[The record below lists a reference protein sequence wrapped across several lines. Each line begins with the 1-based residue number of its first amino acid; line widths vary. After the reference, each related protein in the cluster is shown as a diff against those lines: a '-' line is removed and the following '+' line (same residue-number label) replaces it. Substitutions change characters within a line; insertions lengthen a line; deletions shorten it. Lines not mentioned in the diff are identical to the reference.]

1 MHVSVSLLNQLLAPP
16 TLTADEAESL
26 LTHSGFP
33 IESRTAL
40 PSGDERLD
48 VEVTSNRGD
57 MLCAS
62 GCAREIAA
70 RSGRTLKMPD
80 TAAPAAAGNTTPSL
94 ENQVPQECPL
104 FTLRI
109 IRGVK
114 VGPSPAWLVQALE
127 SVGQRSINNV
137 VDATNFV
144 ALELGNPSHVFDL
157 NKLAGHKL
165 IIRRAHAG
173 ELLTTLDGKPR
184 KLSADEVVVADAERA
199 QSLAGVMGGQDSEV
213 TAATTDVAVEVATW
227 DPVAV
232 RRAARRHQIRTEA
245 SHRFE
250 RVVRPETLAAASDR
264 LCALII
270 ELAGGTIDG
279 AMATAGQPLPAP
291 RIVSVRPARAAS
303 IIGYPVTAA
312 QITQVLTPLGFA
324 CSSGADGGV
333 ACTVPAWRN
342 DISREIDLIEEVARM
357 QGLEAIPTHD
367 AMQIRVRPPQG
378 TQRAMREL
386 GSILTGLGYYEALT
400 FSFTSPARA
409 KPFLSAGLSTVAV
422 DDDRRKHEPTLR
434 PSALTGL
441 LTCRAANQD
450 AGIANTRLFET
461 SAVFAQRAEGKENK
475 SIETRMLALLADCP
489 IDGSSIE
496 RRQAG
501 IRTLRGTIEA
511 VVRALL
517 GPDARVTITPES
529 KLPAAFDPAA
539 SGTVHVS
546 LSGQNAGQSTRI
558 GHMGLLSA
566 SVQGEYGL
574 ANPAAIGEI
583 ELVPLIANFP
593 PLTKVR
599 TLPTFPAIER
609 DVSAIVD
616 ETVTW
621 GKLSEVI
628 QGSRVALLEDVDF
641 VYTYRG
647 KQIGKGKKSVTARLR
662 FRDPARTL
670 RHEEVD
676 PQMASVTDLLK
687 TSLKAEIR
695 TT

>member
-1 MHVSVSLLNQLLAPP
+1 MHVSVSLLNRLLTPP
-16 TLTADEAESL
+16 TLTAVEAESL

-40 PSGDERLD
+40 PGGDEVLD

-57 MLCAS
+57 MLCAA

-70 RSGRTLKMPD
+70 RSGRALKLPSL
-80 TAAPAAAGNTTPSL
+80 TAPAHSGSTPPALTT
-94 ENQVPQECPL
+94 QVPHDCPL

-127 SVGQRSINNV
+127 GVGQRSINNV

-157 NKLAGHKL
+157 NKLAGKQL
-165 IIRRAHAG
+165 IVRRALAG
-173 ELLTTLDGKPR
+173 EMLTTLDGKAR
-184 KLSADEVVVADAERA
+184 KLAADEVVVADGIKA
-199 QSLAGVMGGQDSEV
+199 QSLAGVMGGQESEV
-213 TAATTDVAVEVATW
+213 TASTTDLAVEVATW

-250 RVVRPETLAAASDR
+250 RVVRAETLEAASHR
-264 LCALII
+264 LCGLII
-270 ELAGGTIDG
+270 ELAGGSLQG
-279 AMATAGQPLPAP
+279 PMASAGEAIPAA
-291 RIVSVRPARAAS
+291 RVVHIRPARAAS
-303 IIGYPVTAA
+303 IIGYAVDANQIVTL
-312 QITQVLTPLGFA
+312 LTPLGFS
-324 CSSGADGGV
+324 CEVQGDGRV

-357 QGLEAIPTHD
+357 GGLDAIPTHE

-378 TQRAMREL
+378 SQRAMREL

-400 FSFTSPARA
+400 FSFTSPAKA
-409 KPFLSAGLSTVAV
+409 KPFLAAGLSTVSV

-441 LTCRAANQD
+441 LACRVSNQD
-450 AGIANTRLFET
+450 AGISSARLFET
-461 SAVFAQRAEGKENK
+461 SAVFAQRGSGKETTNV
-475 SIETRMLALLADCP
+475 ETRKLALLADCP
-489 IDGSSIE
+489 LEGSAIE
-496 RRQAG
+496 RKQAG

-517 GPDARVTITPES
+517 GPEAVVSVTAATT
-529 KLPAAFDPAA
+529 LPAGFDPMA
-539 SGTVHVS
+539 SGTVQVRMGVGS
-546 LSGQNAGQSTRI
+546 DSIQI

-566 SVQGEYGL
+566 AVQSEYGL
-574 ANPAAIGEI
+574 SNPAAIGEI
-583 ELVPLIANFP
+583 ELLPLISNFP
-593 PLTKVR
+593 LLTKVR

-616 ETVTW
+616 ETITW
-621 GKLSEVI
+621 NKLAEVI
-628 QGSRVALLEDVDF
+628 HGSGVALLEDVNF

-676 PQMASVTDLLK
+676 PQMTSVTELLKASV
-687 TSLKAEIR
+687 KAEIR

>member
-1 MHVSVSLLNQLLAPP
+1 MHVSVSLLNRLLSPP

-40 PSGDERLD
+40 PGGDEMLD

-57 MLCAS
+57 MLCAA

-70 RSGRTLKMPD
+70 RSGRTLTLP
-80 TAAPAAAGNTTPSL
+80 ASGAPAAMAGAKPLL
-94 ENQVPQECPL
+94 ENLVPLECPM
-104 FTLRI
+104 FTLRVI
-109 IRGVK
+109 KGVK

-137 VDATNFV
+137 MDATNFV

-157 NKLAGHKL
+157 GKLTGQKVIVRRALAG
-165 IIRRAHAG
+165 
-173 ELLTTLDGKPR
+173 EMLTTLDGKAR
-184 KLSADEVVVADAERA
+184 KLGADEVVVADAAKA
-199 QSLAGVMGGQDSEV
+199 QSLAGVMGGQESEV
-213 TAATTDVAVEVATW
+213 TTSTTDIAVEVATW

-250 RVVRPETLAAASDR
+250 RVVRVETLEAASDR
-264 LCALII
+264 LCGLII
-270 ELAGGTIDG
+270 ELAGGAIQG
-279 AMATAGQPLPAP
+279 PMACAGQEMPGTRAVH
-291 RIVSVRPARAAS
+291 IRPARATS
-303 IIGYPVTAA
+303 IIGYAVDTN
-312 QITQVLTPLGFA
+312 QIVRLLTPLGFGCA
-324 CSSGADGGV
+324 LQGDGSV
-333 ACTVPAWRN
+333 ECTVPAWRN

-357 QGLEAIPTHD
+357 GGLDAIPTHE

-378 TQRAMREL
+378 SQRAMREL

-409 KPFLSAGLSTVAV
+409 KPFLGAGLSTVSV

-441 LTCRAANQD
+441 LACRVANQD
-450 AGIANTRLFET
+450 AGINSARLFET
-461 SAVFAQRAEGKENK
+461 SAVFAQRGSGKDTV
-475 SIETRMLALLADCP
+475 SVETRKLALLADCP
-489 IDGSSIE
+489 LEGSAIE
-496 RRQAG
+496 RKQAG

-517 GPDARVTITPES
+517 GPDAVVSVTAATT
-529 KLPAAFDPAA
+529 LPAGFDPSA
-539 SGTVHVS
+539 SGTVQVRVGGDS
-546 LSGQNAGQSTRI
+546 LQI

-566 SVQGEYGL
+566 AVQSDYGL
-574 ANPAAIGEI
+574 TNPAAIGEI
-583 ELVPLIANFP
+583 ELLPLISNFP

-616 ETVTW
+616 ETITW
-621 GKLSEVI
+621 SKVAEVI
-628 QGSRVALLEDVDF
+628 HGSGVALLEDVNF

-662 FRDPARTL
+662 FRDPSRTL

-676 PQMASVTDLLK
+676 PQMTSVTELLKASV
-687 TSLKAEIR
+687 KAEIR

>member
-1 MHVSVSLLNQLLAPP
+1 MHVSVSLLNRLLAPP
-16 TLTADEAESL
+16 TLTADEAEPL

-40 PSGDERLD
+40 PTGDDMLD

-70 RSGRTLKMPD
+70 RSGRTLNLSSL
-80 TAAPAAAGNTTPSL
+80 TAPAHSGATPPTL
-94 ENQVPQECPL
+94 ANQVPQECPL

-109 IRGVK
+109 IKGVK

-157 NKLAGHKL
+157 GKLAGKQL
-165 IIRRAHAG
+165 IVRRANAG
-173 ELLTTLDGKPR
+173 EMLTTLDGKPR

-199 QSLAGVMGGQDSEV
+199 QSLAGVMGGQESEV
-213 TAATTDVAVEVATW
+213 TANTTDIAVEVATW

-250 RVVRPETLAAASDR
+250 RVVRAETLAAASDR
-264 LCALII
+264 LCNLIL

-279 AMATAGQPLPAP
+279 PMATAGQPLPAP
-291 RIVSVRPARAAS
+291 RVVKIRPTRAAS
-303 IIGYPVTAA
+303 IIGYPVAAA
-312 QITQVLTPLGFA
+312 QISTLLTPLGIA
-324 CSSGADGGV
+324 CTTESDGSV
-333 ACTVPAWRN
+333 SCTVPAWRN
-342 DISREIDLIEEVARM
+342 DISREIDLIEEIARM

-367 AMQIRVRPPQG
+367 SMHIRVRPPQG

-409 KPFLSAGLSTVAV
+409 KPFLSAGLSAVAV

-441 LTCRAANQD
+441 LSCRRANQD
-450 AGIANTRLFET
+450 GGVLSARLFET
-461 SAVFAQRAEGKENK
+461 SAVFAQRFEGKNTT
-475 SIETRMLALLADCP
+475 SVETRMLALLADCP

-496 RRQAG
+496 RKQAG
-501 IRTLRGTIEA
+501 IRTIRGSIEA
-511 VVRALL
+511 VIRALL
-517 GPDARVTITPES
+517 GPEATISIKTVTNLPGGYDAS
-529 KLPAAFDPAA
+529 A
-539 SGTVHVS
+539 SGEVHVT
-546 LSGQNAGQSTRI
+546 SGGTTHRI
-558 GHMGLLSA
+558 GQMGLLSQA
-566 SVQGEYGL
+566 VQNEYGL
-574 ANPAAIGEI
+574 ANPVAIAEV
-583 ELVPLIANFP
+583 ELQGLIANFP

-616 ETVTW
+616 ETVSW

-628 QGSRVALLEDVDF
+628 AGSRVALLEDVNF

-662 FRDPARTL
+662 FRDPSRTL

-687 TSLKAEIR
+687 NTLKAEIR

>member
-1 MHVSVSLLNQLLAPP
+1 MHVSVSLLNRLLTPP

-40 PSGDERLD
+40 PGGDEMLD

-57 MLCAS
+57 MLCAG

-70 RSGRTLKMPD
+70 RSGRALKMPATTLP
-80 TAAPAAAGNTTPSL
+80 TATDGPAPSL

-165 IIRRAHAG
+165 IVRRANAG
-173 ELLTTLDGKPR
+173 EMLTTLDGKPR
-184 KLSADEVVVADAERA
+184 KLSADEVVVADAAKA
-199 QSLAGVMGGQDSEV
+199 QSLAGVMGGQESEV
-213 TAATTDVAVEVATW
+213 TAATTDIAVEVATW

-250 RVVRPETLAAASDR
+250 RVVRPETLATASDR

-270 ELAGGTIDG
+270 ELAGGKLDG
-279 AMATAGQPLPAP
+279 PMATAGQPLPAP
-291 RIVSVRPARAAS
+291 RVVSVRPARAAS
-303 IIGYPVTAA
+303 IIGYPVTPA
-312 QITQVLTPLGFA
+312 QITKVLTPLGFA
-324 CSSGADGGV
+324 CASGADGSV
-333 ACTVPAWRN
+333 SCMVPAWRN
-342 DISREIDLIEEVARM
+342 DITREIDLIEEVARM
-357 QGLEAIPTHD
+357 QGLDAIPTHD
-367 AMQIRVRPPQG
+367 AMHIRVRPPQG

-409 KPFLSAGLSTVAV
+409 KPFLSAELSTVAV

-441 LTCRAANQD
+441 LTCRRANQD
-450 AGIANTRLFET
+450 AGVLSARLFET
-461 SAVFAQRAEGKENK
+461 SAVFAQRIEGKNTT
-475 SIETRMLALLADCP
+475 SVETRMLALLADCP
-489 IDGSSIE
+489 IDGSSID
-496 RRQAG
+496 RKQAG
-501 IRTLRGTIEA
+501 IRTIRGSIEA

-517 GPDARVTITPES
+517 GPDATISIKTVS
-529 KLPAAFDPAA
+529 NLPGGYDASA
-539 SGTVHVS
+539 SGEVHVT
-546 LSGQNAGQSTRI
+546 SGGTTHRI
-558 GHMGLLSA
+558 GQMGLLSQA
-566 SVQGEYGL
+566 VQNEYGL
-574 ANPAAIGEI
+574 ANPVAIAEV
-583 ELVPLIANFP
+583 ELQGLIANFP

-628 QGSRVALLEDVDF
+628 EGSRVALLEDVNF

-662 FRDPARTL
+662 FRDPSRTL

-687 TSLKAEIR
+687 NTLKAEIR
-695 TT
+695 ST

>member
-1 MHVSVSLLNQLLAPP
+1 MHVSVSLLNRLLTPP
-16 TLTADEAESL
+16 TLAADEAESL

-40 PSGDERLD
+40 ADGDEMLD

-70 RSGRTLKMPD
+70 RSGRTLKMP
-80 TAAPAAAGNTTPSL
+80 AAASLAASGPAPTL
-94 ENQVPQECPL
+94 ENLVPGECPL

-109 IRGVK
+109 IRSVK

-144 ALELGNPSHVFDL
+144 AMELGNPSHVFDL

-165 IIRRAHAG
+165 IVRRANAG
-173 ELLTTLDGKPR
+173 EMLTTLDGKPR
-184 KLSADEVVVADAERA
+184 KLSPDEVVVADAAKA
-199 QSLAGVMGGQDSEV
+199 QSLAGVMGGQESEV
-213 TAATTDVAVEVATW
+213 SAATSDVAVEVATW

-270 ELAGGTIDG
+270 ELAGGKPDG
-279 AMATAGQPLPAP
+279 PIATAGQPLPAP
-291 RIVSVRPARAAS
+291 RVVSVRASRAAS
-303 IIGYPVTAA
+303 IIGYAVTTADIA
-312 QITQVLTPLGFA
+312 SLLTPLGFV
-324 CSSGADGGV
+324 CVPHADGSV

-342 DISREIDLIEEVARM
+342 DISREIDLIEEIARM
-357 QGLEAIPTHD
+357 KGLDAIPTHD

-378 TQRAMREL
+378 NQRAMREL

-441 LTCRAANQD
+441 LTCRRANQD
-450 AGIANTRLFET
+450 GGVLSARLFET
-461 SAVFAQRAEGKENK
+461 SAVFAQRVEGKNTA
-475 SIETRMLALLADCP
+475 SVETRMLALLADCP

-496 RRQAG
+496 RKQAG
-501 IRTLRGTIEA
+501 IRTIRGSIEA

-517 GPDARVTITPES
+517 GPEAAVTIKPVTN
-529 KLPAAFDPAA
+529 LPIGYDASA
-539 SGTVHVS
+539 SGEVHVTS
-546 LSGQNAGQSTRI
+546 AGTAHRI
-558 GHMGLLSA
+558 GQMGLLSQA
-566 SVQGEYGL
+566 VQNEYGL
-574 ANPAAIGEI
+574 ANPVAIAEV
-583 ELVPLIANFP
+583 ELQGLIANFP

-616 ETVTW
+616 ETVSW
-621 GKLSEVI
+621 YKMSEVI
-628 QGSRVALLEDVDF
+628 RASRVALLEDVNF

-662 FRDPARTL
+662 FRDPSRTL

-687 TSLKAEIR
+687 NTLKAEIR

>member
-1 MHVSVSLLNQLLAPP
+1 MHVSVTLLNRLLTPP
-16 TLTADEAESL
+16 TLTADEAETL

-33 IESRTAL
+33 IESRTAIAG
-40 PSGDERLD
+40 GDEMLD

-70 RSGRTLKMPD
+70 RSGRALNLPRVQL
-80 TAAPAAAGNTTPSL
+80 PVPSGSQSPSL
-94 ENQVPQECPL
+94 ENLVPGECPQ

-109 IRGVK
+109 IRSVK

-144 ALELGNPSHVFDL
+144 ALELGIPSHVFDL

-165 IIRRAHAG
+165 IVRRANAG
-173 ELLTTLDGKPR
+173 EMLTTLDGKPR
-184 KLSADEVVVADAERA
+184 KLSADEVVVADAAKA
-199 QSLAGVMGGQDSEV
+199 QSLAGVMGGQESEV

-270 ELAGGTIDG
+270 ELAGGKLDG
-279 AMATAGQPLPAP
+279 PMATAGQPLPAP
-291 RIVSVRPARAAS
+291 RVVSVRPARAAS

-312 QITQVLTPLGFA
+312 QINTLLTPLGFSCA
-324 CSSGADGGV
+324 SAADGSV
-333 ACTVPAWRN
+333 SCAVPAWRN
-342 DISREIDLIEEVARM
+342 DITREIDLIEEVARM
-357 QGLEAIPTHD
+357 QGLDAIPTHE

-441 LTCRAANQD
+441 LTCRRANQD
-450 AGIANTRLFET
+450 GGVLSARLFET
-461 SAVFAQRAEGKENK
+461 SAVFAQRVEGKNTA
-475 SIETRMLALLADCP
+475 SVETRMLALLADCP

-496 RRQAG
+496 RKQAG
-501 IRTLRGTIEA
+501 IRTIRGSIEA
-511 VVRALL
+511 VIRALL
-517 GPDARVTITPES
+517 GPDAMISIKTVTN
-529 KLPAAFDPAA
+529 LPGGYDASA
-539 SGTVHVS
+539 SGEVHVTN
-546 LSGQNAGQSTRI
+546 GGTTHRI
-558 GHMGLLSA
+558 GQMGLLSQA
-566 SVQGEYGL
+566 VQNEYGL
-574 ANPAAIGEI
+574 ANPVAVAEV
-583 ELVPLIANFP
+583 ELQGLIANFP

-628 QGSRVALLEDVDF
+628 QGSRVALLEDVNF

-662 FRDPARTL
+662 FRDPSRTL

-687 TSLKAEIR
+687 NTLKAEIR

>member
-1 MHVSVSLLNQLLAPP
+1 MHVSVSLLNRLLTPP

-40 PSGDERLD
+40 PGGDEMLD

-70 RSGRTLKMPD
+70 RSGRTLKMPVTTLP
-80 TAAPAAAGNTTPSL
+80 TATDDPAPSL
-94 ENQVPQECPL
+94 ENLVPNECPH

-109 IRGVK
+109 IKGVK
-114 VGPSPAWLVQALE
+114 IGPSPVWLVQALE

-144 ALELGNPSHVFDL
+144 ALEMGNPSHVFDL

-165 IIRRAHAG
+165 IVRRANAG
-173 ELLTTLDGKPR
+173 ESLTTLDGKPR
-184 KLSADEVVVADAERA
+184 KLSADEVVVADATKA
-199 QSLAGVMGGQDSEV
+199 QSLAGVMGGQESEV

-232 RRAARRHQIRTEA
+232 RRAARHHQIRTEA

-250 RVVRPETLAAASDR
+250 RVVRPETLALASDR

-270 ELAGGTIDG
+270 DLAGGRIDG
-279 AMATAGQPLPAP
+279 PIATAGQPLPAP
-291 RIVSVRPARAAS
+291 RVVSVRPARAAS

-312 QITQVLTPLGFA
+312 QITTLLTPLGFSCA
-324 CSSGADGGV
+324 PAADGSV
-333 ACTVPAWRN
+333 SCTVPAWRN
-342 DISREIDLIEEVARM
+342 DITREIDLIEEVARM
-357 QGLEAIPTHD
+357 QGLDAIPTHD
-367 AMQIRVRPPQG
+367 AMHIRVRPPQG

-441 LTCRAANQD
+441 LSCRRANQD
-450 AGIANTRLFET
+450 AGVLSARLFET
-461 SAVFAQRAEGKENK
+461 SAVFAQRVEGKNTA
-475 SIETRMLALLADCP
+475 SVETRMLALLADCP

-496 RRQAG
+496 RKQAG
-501 IRTLRGTIEA
+501 IRTIRGSIEA

-517 GPDARVTITPES
+517 GPDAIISIKSVTN
-529 KLPAAFDPAA
+529 LPGGYDASA
-539 SGTVHVS
+539 SGEVHVT
-546 LSGQNAGQSTRI
+546 SGGTTHRI
-558 GHMGLLSA
+558 GQMGLLSQA
-566 SVQGEYGL
+566 VQNEYGL
-574 ANPAAIGEI
+574 ANPVAIAEV
-583 ELVPLIANFP
+583 ELQGLIANFP

-628 QGSRVALLEDVDF
+628 EGSRVALLEDVNF

-662 FRDPARTL
+662 FRDPSRTL

-687 TSLKAEIR
+687 NTLKAEIR
-695 TT
+695 ST